1 MYLTDP
7 IADMLTRIRNG
18 NMAKHTEV
26 KVPFSKIKES
36 MANILKNEG
45 YIAGY
50 EIKEEGNIRDIVIT
64 LKYMDGD
71 AVIKGLKRIS
81 KPGRR
86 VYTSVENLPK
96 VLGGLGIAIVS
107 TPKGVIT
114 DKECRKH
121 SVGGEV
127 LCYVW

>member
-1 MYLTDP
+1 MHLTDP

-18 NMAKHTEV
+18 NMARHTEV

-36 MANILKNEG
+36 MASILKNEG

-96 VLGGLGIAIVS
+96 VLLQTRNAESIALVEKYFATCGNLRI
-107 TPKGVIT
+107 
-114 DKECRKH
+114 
-121 SVGGEV
+121 
-127 LCYVW
+127 L